1 MQLWRKEEL
10 DLDRLNSMADGT
22 LAAVLGMEFTDI
34 GDNYLIAKMPVDHR
48 TRQPFGILHG
58 GASAALAETVGSMA
72 GWLCINPD
80 LKACVGLELNCNHI
94 KSKTEG
100 WIYAKAVPVHLG
112 GSTQVWDIRI
122 TDERAQLICIS
133 RLTMAVIKKLQRP

>member
-1 MQLWRKEEL
+1 MYLWNQEALTLEQL
-10 DLDRLNSMADGT
+10 NGMADGT
-22 LAAVLGMEFTDI
+22 MAAVLGMEFTEI
-34 GDNYLIAKMPVDHR
+34 GDNFLVARMPVDHR

-72 GWLCINPD
+72 AWLCVNPEV
-80 LKACVGLELNCNHI
+80 KVCVGLELNCNHI

-100 WIYAKAVPVHLG
+100 WIYAKATPIHVG

-122 TDERAQLICIS
+122 TDESGQLICIS
-133 RLTMAVIKKLQRP
+133 RLTMAVIKKIRQS